1 VQSITE
7 QLFDKD
13 FLARLERLHLVAKR
27 MSVRRRAGARRSR
40 SMGDGLE
47 FADHRGYAPGDDIR
61 FLDWPYYARMEKLL
75 LRLFHQHSEAD
86 VVIALDCSGSMGADG
101 APGAANKFDYA
112 RRAAAALAYVAMGSL
127 DRVTLVPFSD
137 ALGRALSTGRDRGK
151 IFAVLDYLAGLGAGG
166 RTDLTGCMRRLAGM
180 YDSPA
185 AVLLISDLLDC
196 GPELSDALAHLSAG
210 GHDATVLHLYSAADA
225 RGELDGAL
233 LLEHSETAR
242 QMRLFV
248 TDEILASYRGQWARF
263 RDGCRRSCISRGG
276 TYVAACSDPGAPGFE
291 GLILHALCRAGV
303 LTG

>member
-61 FLDWPYYARMEKLL
+61 FLDWPYYARM
-75 LRLFHQHSEAD
+75 
-86 VVIALDCSGSMGADG
+86 
-101 APGAANKFDYA
+101 
-112 RRAAAALAYVAMGSL
+112 
-127 DRVTLVPFSD
+127 D
-137 ALGRALSTGRDRGK
+137 ALGRALRTGRDRGK